1 MNFLGG
7 TLGSGVGGSGDGIRG
22 MFEGRGEAL
31 VADHFYI
38 CTLLYDLLFLYL
50 YVIVASIYYYC
61 LYC

>member
-7 TLGSGVGGSGDGIRG
+7 TLGSGVGGTGDGIRG

-38 CTLLYDLLFLYL
+38 CTLFNELLFFIFIL
-50 YVIVASIYYYC
+50 IVSIYCYC
-61 LYC
+61 SYC

>member
-7 TLGSGVGGSGDGIRG
+7 TLGSGVGSSGDGIRG

-38 CTLLYDLLFLYL
+38 CTLLYYELLFF
-50 YVIVASIYYYC
+50 IFIC
-61 LYC
+61 NCC